1 MTQCA
6 REMTLTLLN
15 ARQKG
20 ATVCPSEV
28 ARAIAFEETWREA
41 MPAVH
46 SAIDGLIA
54 DGRIRISWRGKERA
68 TRAGPYRIGIRQ
80 DG

>member
-1 MTQCA
+1 MTQTA
-6 REMTLTLLN
+6 REMTLALLA

-28 ARAIAFEETWREA
+28 ARAIASNETWRDA

-54 DGRIRISWRGKERA
+54 DGRVYVSWKGKELA
-68 TRAGPYRIGIRQ
+68 TRAGPYRIAIRG
-80 DG
+80 DD